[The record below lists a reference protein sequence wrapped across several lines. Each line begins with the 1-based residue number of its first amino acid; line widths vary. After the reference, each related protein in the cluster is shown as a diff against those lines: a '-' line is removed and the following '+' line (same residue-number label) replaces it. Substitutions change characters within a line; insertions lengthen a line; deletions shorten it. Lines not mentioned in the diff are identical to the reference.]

1 MKIILLRDVSKVGH
15 KYETKEVADGFAR
28 NVLFV
33 QKTAVPATPENVKRY
48 AKIIAEKNM
57 AMATQAGAVKAT
69 LAKLAEQEIKIIEK
83 TNNTGHLFKGV
94 GVGEIAE
101 FLSALAGQHF
111 EPSWIKLDKPLK
123 EVGAFYV
130 DVEVFGQ
137 KSKLRVTI
145 AGK

>member
-1 MKIILLRDVSKVGH
+1 MKVILLRDVSKVGH

-28 NVLFV
+28 NVLFI
-33 QKTAVPATPENVKRY
+33 QKTAVPATPENVKKY
-48 AKIIAEKNM
+48 TKLVAEKN
-57 AMATQAGAVKAT
+57 ASLANQADAVKAT

-83 TNNTGHLFKGV
+83 ANNTGHLFKGV

-101 FLSALAGQHF
+101 FLSTLAGQHF

-123 EVGAFYV
+123 EIGTF
-130 DVEVFGQ
+130 DITIEVFGQ
-137 KSKLRVTI
+137 KSKLKITI